1 MPSYKPRITV
11 YTDEDTSMK
20 IAYIA
25 KKENRSASNLT
36 EYLIKKAIDEY
47 EKENGEIIIENIKKE
62 DGTYMKIIKA
72 VTGVTTGQI
81 LGDITVEAIKKHR
94 ESKN

>member
-25 KKENRSASNLT
+25 KGENRSASNLT
-36 EYLIKKAIDEY
+36 EYLIKRAINEY
-47 EKENGEIIIENIKKE
+47 EKENGEIIIEKVKKE

-72 VTGVTTGQI
+72 ITGVTAGQM
-81 LGDITVEAIKKHR
+81 LGDKTVEAIKKHK

>member
-36 EYLIKKAIDEY
+36 EYLIKRAIDEY

-72 VTGVTTGQI
+72 VTGVTAGQI
-81 LGDITVEAIKKHR
+81 LGDKTVEAIKKHR